1 MVSTQP
7 PPPPTRST
15 ITATTSNG
23 THELTVEGYSATK
36 LLAPREHIAT
46 HKFGAAGHSWKIC
59 YYPNRGKET
68 DATMSFSLKLAD
80 GWWKVAGTNVRAE
93 VGFSLVPRQAAEPAP
108 GAPPATVRFAARRRV
123 VNFSLNKNVEHWGL
137 TISKK
142 ELEKWPEYLRDDS
155 LVLRCEIA
163 VVDKPVVKMY
173 HGLPVC
179 RCKEDNCKLR
189 HLKGASWLKDVV
201 ETYFLDCLGI

>member
-1 MVSTQP
+1 MVSTQS

-15 ITATTSNG
+15 ITATASNG
-23 THELTVEGYSATK
+23 SHELTVEGYSVTK
-36 LLAPREHIAT
+36 LLVHGEHIDT
-46 HKFGAAGHSWKIC
+46 HKFTAAGHAWKIC
-59 YYPNRGKET
+59 CYPNRGKET
-68 DATMSFSLKLAD
+68 DASISFSLKLAD
-80 GWWKVAGTNVRAE
+80 GWWKVAGTSVRAE
-93 VGFSLVPRQAAEPAP
+93 VGFSLVPHHGAEP
-108 GAPPATVRFAARRRV
+108 PPAATVVVRFASRRRV
-123 VNFSLNKNVEHWGL
+123 VDFSRNKNVEHWGL

-163 VVDKPVVKMY
+163 VVDKPVVKIY

-179 RCKEDNCKLR
+179 RCKEDNCKLP

-201 ETYFLDCLGI
+201 TTYFLDCLGI